1 MNTLAN
7 RPRFRRSPEERAEM
21 QRAAL
26 DRASSGN
33 STMNYEPIYAGF
45 TARGI
50 PLDEIQP
57 RENVFTYNAW
67 QALGR
72 QVRKGEHGVRVTT
85 WIITAKEQPDGTTK
99 TNRFPTHST
108 VFHVSQTDPIQPAN

>member
-1 MNTLAN
+1 MTTVAT
-7 RPRFRRSPEERAEM
+7 RTRSRRSPEERAQQ
-21 QRAAL
+21 QREAL
-26 DRASSGN
+26 DRASSGQ
-33 STMNYEPIYAGF
+33 STMNYEPIFAGF

-50 PLDEIQP
+50 PMDDIQP

-85 WIITAKEQPDGTTK
+85 WIISSKEQPDGTKK

-108 VFHVSQTDPIQPAN
+108 VFHVSQTDPIKPAN